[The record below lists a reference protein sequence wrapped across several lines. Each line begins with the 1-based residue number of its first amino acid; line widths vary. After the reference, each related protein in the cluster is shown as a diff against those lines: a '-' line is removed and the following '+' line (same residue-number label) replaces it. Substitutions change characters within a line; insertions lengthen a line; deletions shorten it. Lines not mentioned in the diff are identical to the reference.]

1 MPVENANQATGR
13 YDNWSPSQKVGLVL
27 AGVLQRGL
35 AFIEP
40 DDLALGALLHRLDL
54 PNRPDAIPNLPP
66 VLPAYFAGM
75 DEHRQ
80 VRMWDRCD
88 FDTDRAK
95 LIQQTWV
102 PLFTPPPPPPHLSP
116 EEFGEMMKKNTEA
129 YLERIRVAVD
139 KVRGHGG
146 RVVFVRPPSTG
157 RIRELEQQFAPREQ
171 TWDLMLQVTGA
182 PGIHFEDHPEL
193 AAFDCPEWSH
203 LTAADAVGWT
213 QALMPMLEKALSG
226 S

>member
-1 MPVENANQATGR
+1 MFSWGLFLMTLGMF
-13 YDNWSPSQKVGLVL
+13 QKVVL
-27 AGVLQRGL
+27 ADTLLAPAAETVFSWSQGPLATLDAWLGVL
-35 AFIEP
+35 AFSGQIFF
-40 DDLALGALLHRLDL
+40 D
-54 PNRPDAIPNLPP
+54 
-66 VLPAYFAGM
+66 FAGM